1 MKTTLEIESKLEL
14 VQETVEQLLL
24 VSKADALVREKLEL
38 CLHEVI
44 NNAVVHGNAGDPKK
58 RVQIQMFV
66 KDGRLQFRISDE
78 AKSLADNA
86 LDIAELP
93 GFEAT
98 SGRGLAL
105 VKTLLPESRIDAGDT
120 VLVV

>member
-14 VQETVEQLLL
+14 VEETVEQLLL

-38 CLHEVI
+38 CLHEVL
-44 NNAVVHGNAGDPKK
+44 NNAVVHGNASDPNK

-78 AKSLADNA
+78 ARSLADNA

-105 VKTLLPESRIDAGDT
+105 VKTLLPESKIDAGDT

>member
-1 MKTTLEIESKLEL
+1 MKTTLEIKSKLEL
-14 VQETVEQLLL
+14 VEETVEQLLL

-44 NNAVVHGNAGDPKK
+44 NNAVVHGNASDPNK

-78 AKSLADNA
+78 ARSLADNA

-105 VKTLLPESRIDAGDT
+105 VKTLLPESIIDAGDT